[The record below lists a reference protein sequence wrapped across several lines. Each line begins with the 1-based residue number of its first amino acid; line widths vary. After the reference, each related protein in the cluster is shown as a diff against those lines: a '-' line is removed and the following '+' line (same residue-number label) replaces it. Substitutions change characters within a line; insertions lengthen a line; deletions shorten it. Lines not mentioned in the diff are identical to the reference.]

1 MKYTFY
7 FKGGNIMGSV
17 ILTGIIFLF
26 LAWLLDG
33 K

>member
-1 MKYTFY
+1 MKYTFQ
-7 FKGGNIMGSV
+7 GGNIMGAT

-26 LAWLLDG
+26 LAWLLEG